1 MDIFTRLHEDHDNVS
16 LIFKK
21 IDSMKSKETAQTH
34 EQLFKEL
41 YTELELHAK
50 VEEDVVYPVFKKY
63 EETRKIVEES
73 VREHK
78 EIDTLLSEI
87 KGMRPDDEKWMGKL
101 GELQRKVEHHVNE
114 EEQQLFPQGRKV
126 ISEERLQQLGEAF
139 EKKKEELRGERSG
152 FEACE
157 KR

>member
-1 MDIFTRLHEDHDNVS
+1 MDIFTLLHEDHENVS

-21 IDSMKSKETAQTH
+21 IESMKSKETAQTQ

-63 EETRKIVEES
+63 GETRQIVEES

-78 EIDTLLSEI
+78 EIDRLLAEL
-87 KGMRPDDEKWMGKL
+87 KGMRPDDQKWMGKL
-101 GELQRKVEHHVNE
+101 GELQRKVEHHVKE
-114 EEQQLFPQGRKV
+114 EEEQLFPQGRKV
-126 ISEERLQQLGEAF
+126 ISEEQASQLGESF
-139 EKKKEELRGERSG
+139 EKKKEEFRGQHSG
-152 FEACE
+152 FETCQ
-157 KR
+157 KT